1 MTMHLTTFF
10 GLLGGLLVLA
20 FVANR
25 LARRSG
31 VPDVLVLMAT
41 GIVIGPVLGWVKA
54 SQFEEVTQ
62 GFGTLALILIL
73 FQAGLELDIRETLR
87 HVPRALL
94 LAILSYGL
102 SLSLAAEVARVA
114 LGLPFRTALIAG
126 AVVGCLS
133 SSVILPVLEQMELSP
148 SLRITLIVEASLA
161 DALAVLTVGALL
173 ALPAKGHVA
182 VADLVGGFLLK
193 MGISLILGVLAG
205 VLWSWLLPILAE
217 ERFWQVL
224 TLAAVL
230 LVFAV
235 GGKAGGNDLFA
246 VLIFGMTLSNFAG
259 YRSKLPRISFRPD
272 PRAEEHHRQMLAF
285 HSELG
290 FLIRT
295 FFFVLIGV
303 VVEFT
308 GLRKYALVSL
318 GILGALFLA
327 RWLAVEVSGW
337 GWREIFTGER
347 EIAMLLFPR
356 GLITAVLA
364 LKAVAAEGATLAF
377 LPDLAFAIILLT
389 NLLLLVATIRARRIE
404 ARVGTSAA
412 TATEPAPSPSTPKEA
427 A

>member
-1 MTMHLTTFF
+1 MAMHLTTFF

-25 LARRSG
+25 LARHTG

-54 SQFEEVTQ
+54 SQFTEVTQ

-87 HVPRALL
+87 HVPGALL

-102 SLSLAAEVARVA
+102 SLSLVAEVARVT
-114 LGLPFRTALIAG
+114 LGLPFRSALIVG

-133 SSVILPVLEQMELSP
+133 SSVILPVLQQMELSQ

-173 ALPAKGHVA
+173 GLPADGHVA
-182 VADLVGGFLLK
+182 VGGLVSGFFLK
-193 MGISLILGVLAG
+193 FGISLLLGVLAG

-217 ERFWQVL
+217 EHFWHVL

-230 LVFAV
+230 LVYAGV
-235 GGKAGGNDLFA
+235 GKAGGNDLFA
-246 VLIFGMTLSNFAG
+246 VLIFGMTLSNSAG
-259 YRSKLPRISFRPD
+259 YRSKLPRMAFRPD
-272 PRAEEHHRQMLAF
+272 PLAEEHNRQMLAF

-303 VVEFT
+303 VVEFA

-318 GILGALFLA
+318 GILGTLFLA
-327 RWLAVEVSGW
+327 RWLAVEVSSW
-337 GWREIFTGER
+337 TWSEIRPAER

-364 LKAVAAEGATLAF
+364 LKVVEAEGAAFGF
-377 LPDLAFAIILLT
+377 LPNLAFAIILLT
-389 NLLLLVATIRARRIE
+389 NLLLLLGTIRARRIE
-404 ARVGTSAA
+404 ATVVPADAS
-412 TATEPAPSPSTPKEA
+412 EPAPSTPTHA
-427 A
+427 V

>member
-1 MTMHLTTFF
+1 MAMHLTTFF

-25 LARRSG
+25 LARHTG

-87 HVPRALL
+87 HVPRSVL

-102 SLSLAAEVARVA
+102 SFSLAAEVARIA
-114 LGLPFRTALIAG
+114 LGLPFRSALIAG

-133 SSVILPVLEQMELSP
+133 SSVVLPVLQQMELSQ

-161 DALAVLTVGALL
+161 DALAVLAVGALL
-173 ALPAKGHVA
+173 GLPADGHVA
-182 VADLVGGFLLK
+182 VGDLVSSFFLK
-193 MGISLILGVLAG
+193 VGISLLLGVLAG

-217 ERFWQVL
+217 EQFWHVL
-224 TLAAVL
+224 TLAAVF
-230 LVFAV
+230 LVFA
-235 GGKAGGNDLFA
+235 GTGKAGGNDLFA
-246 VLIFGMTLSNFAG
+246 VLIFGMTLSSFAG
-259 YRSKLPRISFRPD
+259 YRSKLPRLTFRPD

-290 FLIRT
+290 FLVRT

-308 GLRKYALVSL
+308 GLRQYALVSL
-318 GILGALFLA
+318 GILASLFLA
-327 RWLAVEVSGW
+327 RWLAVEVSSW
-337 GWREIFTGER
+337 GWSEIRPAER

-364 LKAVAAEGATLAF
+364 LKVVETEGATLGF

-389 NLLLLVATIRARRIE
+389 NLLLLLATIRARRIE
-404 ARVGTSAA
+404 TTVVPAGAS
-412 TATEPAPSPSTPKEA
+412 EPAPSAPTQA